1 MAEEV
6 FQELPDTI
14 GAWLFDGY
22 GSGVDVKAGTG
33 GGQSLCF
40 VVVGLDAVV
49 AHASEPGRED
59 VEAEAA
65 QELDPSQCHRLSFSF
80 FPIIFIAKGD
90 FTVSQIEEPVVRD
103 SRFVG
108 IAAEVFD
115 DGFRTGERGF
125 CVDDPG
131 LSITF
136 ASPGNNVFL
145 FIRGGRW

>member
-1 MAEEV
+1 M
-6 FQELPDTI
+6 LSD
-14 GAWLFDGY
+14 L
-22 GSGVDVKAGTG
+22 DVG
-33 GGQSLCF
+33 GGEHFGEHSGGEKSSVLHDQ
-40 VVVGLDAVV
+40 DNKYT
-49 AHASEPGRED
+49 
-59 VEAEAA
+59 EAEAA
-65 QELDPSQCHRLSFSF
+65 QELDPSQCHRLLFSF

-103 SRFVG
+103 RRLVG

-115 DGFRTGERGF
+115 DGYRTGERGF

-136 ASPGNNVFL
+136 APPGNNVFL